1 MNTKATSIAGTTMY
15 RIAYQVLSTGL
26 SGNGDFCL
34 TKEDAESW
42 IAYLNKEYPDIN
54 HWIEDSL

>member
-1 MNTKATSIAGTTMY
+1 MY

-42 IAYLNKEYPDIN
+42 IQHLNKEYPDIN
-54 HWIEDSL
+54 HWIEYSNDMTSG